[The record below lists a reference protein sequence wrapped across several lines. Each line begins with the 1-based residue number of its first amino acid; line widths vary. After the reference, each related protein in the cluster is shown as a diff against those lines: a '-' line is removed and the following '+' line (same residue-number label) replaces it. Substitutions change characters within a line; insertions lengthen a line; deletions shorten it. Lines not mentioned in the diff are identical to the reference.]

1 MTPTLKTPYQKE
13 KEARELAIYNEYQKL
28 IAEPGA
34 QATAVNDFIMKKY
47 GIHAPST
54 LYTIRKRVEM
64 RKRREGM
71 QS

>member
-13 KEARELAIYNEYQKL
+13 KEARELAIYNEYQRL
-28 IAEPGA
+28 ISEPGA
-34 QATAVNDFIMKKY
+34 QATAVNDFLMKKH

-64 RKRREGM
+64 RLKREGRV
-71 QS
+71 S